1 MEPPCFLHGVLNDRH
16 DECAHD
22 GSPADLTEIGV
33 HGRLVAAFSL
43 AISPLAIESGVDNG
57 DKIAHIL
64 AFYGLT
70 LFGAVAFPRSNLA
83 AIAVGMSAF
92 GALIEIVQGLSFIGR
107 DRDVVD
113 WIADTAAVRAA
124 LVPLYIARWRLRPI

>member
-1 MEPPCFLHGVLNDRH
+1 MSETLTIPATGRVLL
-16 DECAHD
+16 A
-22 GSPADLTEIGV
+22 L
-33 HGRLVAAFSL
+33 RLGFATAIIAAFIV
-43 AISPLAIESGVDNG
+43 AISPLAIDNGVDNG

-70 LFGAVAFPRSNLA
+70 VFAAVSFPKSNVVII
-83 AIAVGMSAF
+83 AIGMSAF

-113 WIADTAAVRAA
+113 WIADTAAVVAA
-124 LVPLYIARWRLRPI
+124 LAPLLVARFRII

>member
-1 MEPPCFLHGVLNDRH
+1 MIDTMNVPMTGRR
-16 DECAHD
+16 
-22 GSPADLTEIGV
+22 LTLL
-33 HGRLVAAFSL
+33 RLAFTAAMVAAFIV

-57 DKIAHIL
+57 DKIAHIR

-113 WIADTAAVRAA
+113 WIADTAAVMAA
-124 LVPLYIARWRLRPI
+124 LLPLYIARWRVQPI